1 MTCTGTYLYGTVV
14 VMLSLITVLENQ
26 CFSLMHI
33 ILEMFLFL
41 RYHSEYKLD
50 ASLTIRDLREE
61 DLGKYR

>member
-1 MTCTGTYLYGTVV
+1 
-14 VMLSLITVLENQ
+14 MLTLITVLENQ
-26 CFSLMHI
+26 CFSFMHI